1 MSTSHRAWI
10 RAGTVVMGIGLLSGS
25 VCLPHGVSAYEYE
38 EGETQAAAPPHSTS
52 RTAPKTSSEN
62 QQRTE
67 IEKKLNEILK
77 QQTQILQKF
86 DAIEQR
92 FDAVMEELRII
103 KIRATLRGGS

>member
-1 MSTSHRAWI
+1 
-10 RAGTVVMGIGLLSGS
+10 MGIGLLSGS
-25 VCLPHGVSAYEYE
+25 VCLPSGVSAYEDQ
-38 EGETQAAAPPHSTS
+38 ETQAAAPPHSTS
-52 RTAPKTSSEN
+52 RPAPKTSSDDR
-62 QQRTE
+62 QRTE

-77 QQTQILQKF
+77 NQTRILQRF